1 MGFAGHIHCHD
12 MGSPLDGAGTPSQLA
27 HEAWKKGQT
36 HLNRTNHG
44 RIGTA
49 LEHIHAC
56 RHPEKYDDPDNEG
69 RKRPKDSVIIPAVGI
84 EAFWRD
90 NRHNEEI
97 KSSVANHL
105 TLTASGLEGWRN
117 LMRLS
122 SAAWVRREKGGGFY
136 GKPCIDWELYE
147 RYAEGLIVSSACIS
161 SPLAQRVMAGEE
173 AKAIAMVKRFQRI
186 SKGNFWIE
194 IMPHDF
200 ADQRTL
206 NIGLVNIAYE
216 TGAPIIATGD
226 VHVPY
231 KEWADTHSVLRMIS
245 YRQTLSTAAKK
256 KDAGEDTYTE
266 EIDSVYLSSE
276 DEMRDMFVAHHPDL
290 PLSVVQES
298 LDNTKDFF
306 RSIQFYVVG
315 KAKKLPKV
323 DQGVAERAMK
333 DWIEEGFKRLWE
345 AYPKEHWDKYPMD
358 TYLDRKNMEFDVLK
372 AKGVLD
378 YFYITADFV
387 RWARSDRP
395 LPIRDDKG
403 RLVYPEGEFKKPIRV
418 GLGRGSAAGCLISYL
433 IGITAIDP
441 ISWGLLFE
449 RFLNPDRVGMP
460 DIDIDF
466 MGGDEG
472 RELVKQYL
480 RVRWGHDHVADII
493 AFSTFAPRAVI
504 EAVTH
509 TQDADF
515 KYVKKVKESIGDTE
529 RNLAKIAAQNP
540 DVAKLRDDHPE
551 WWKHM
556 IRLEDQRKGETKH
569 AGGVLITDRP
579 VTDYMPTQKGNDDI
593 SVVTA
598 WADTADFPVISD
610 YGFVKWDILGV
621 KGLDKQQ
628 LCVDYIKENYSE
640 DIEPNMLAALRDPH
654 EGDQRVLDAFV
665 HGLTVGVF
673 QFGGRGITSLL
684 RAIKPT
690 SAIDIAVANALYRPG
705 PIKIAYEY
713 ADRKNGKTP
722 VTYWHDALEPSLSE
736 TLGLIAFQEQV
747 MRICV
752 DLGNFTGGQAD
763 AMRKAISK
771 LYRLPGDEAKKFMQ
785 GFYDT
790 WIAGC
795 TKNGISEGDANKIWN
810 LILEFGD
817 YGFNKSHSASYALQ
831 AYQDMWLKVNYP
843 IAFYAS
849 VLSIDKKNKRA
860 EQEDFLRSVM
870 REAKLFGI
878 DTLPPNVNKSRTFWV
893 VEGQNLRYG
902 LASVSDMGASDS
914 EKLIRER
921 ERNGDYRSFEDFIT
935 RLPTAFPVSSGV
947 ALAKGGA
954 FDSIDDR
961 NQLLTIVSEYEDA
974 RRQFKIVMDCGCRK
988 VKTIKPAKDDDGNI
1002 TDEVTDDEVEIALSK
1017 IECKKHPQAKIQEY
1031 EEEDLTYTMAHWIK
1045 ENPDREDL
1053 PQGRTPSRDELL
1065 AMETEALFAP
1075 LSTGNTVSDYHEFI
1089 EKRVFTEAEI
1099 EALPG
1104 KPRKARGRHE
1114 PSECVVGGEVT
1125 NVKVITTK
1133 KKKEQMAFVDVVFG
1147 TNNYNLTVFPFQYR
1161 KYHALLKKATAL
1173 FFLGNKDDVK
1183 GGIIVRHIDDVVE
1196 VANEVGWEPPN
1207 KVIEMPRQRA
1217 QFRTTKRKIK
1227 RKKVA

>member
-1 MGFAGHIHCHD
+1 MDFAGHIHGHD
-12 MGSPLDGAGTPSQLA
+12 MGSPLDGAGTPNQHA
-27 HEAWKKGQT
+27 HQAWKNGQT
-36 HLNRTNHG
+36 HLNVTNHG

-69 RKRPKDSVIIPAVGI
+69 RKRGKDQVIIPTVGV

-90 NRHNEEI
+90 DRHDKEI
-97 KSSVANHL
+97 KSTQANHL

-122 SAAWVRREKGGGFY
+122 SAAWVRREQGGGFY

-147 RYAEGLIVSSACIS
+147 RYAEGLVVSSACIS
-161 SPLAQRVMAGEE
+161 SPIAQRIMAGDE
-173 AKAIAMVKRFQRI
+173 AGARKMISRFQKLSR
-186 SKGNFWIE
+186 GNFWIE

-200 ADQRTL
+200 DDQRHL
-206 NIGLVNIAYE
+206 NIGLVNLAAD
-216 TGAPIIATGD
+216 TGAPLIATGD

-231 KEWADTHSVLRMIS
+231 KEWYDTHSILRMIS
-245 YRQTLSTAAKK
+245 YRQTISSAAKK

-266 EIDSVYLSSE
+266 EIDTVYLSSGE
-276 DEMRDMFVAHHPDL
+276 DMREMFVKHHPDL
-290 PLSVVQES
+290 PLDIVLES
-298 LDNTKDFF
+298 LSNTRDFF
-306 RSIQFYVVG
+306 KSIQFYVVG

-323 DQGVAERAMK
+323 DEGVAERAMK
-333 DWIEEGFKRLWE
+333 EWIEEGFKRLWE

-372 AKGVLD
+372 KKGVLD

-387 RWARSDRP
+387 RWARSD
-395 LPIRDDKG
+395 LPMPTRANDG
-403 RLVYPEGEFKKPIRV
+403 SLVFDGPRKKPIRV

-433 IGITAIDP
+433 IGITNIDP
-441 ISWGLLFE
+441 ITWGLLFE

-515 KYVKKVKESIGDTE
+515 RYVKKVKESIGETE
-529 RNLAKIAAQNP
+529 RNLSKIAAMNP
-540 DVAKLRDDHPE
+540 EVSKMAEDHPD

-556 IRLEDQRKGETKH
+556 LRLEDQRKGETKH

-593 SVVTA
+593 STVTA

-628 LCVDYIKENYSE
+628 LCVDYIKEHYGE
-640 DIEPNMLAALRDPH
+640 DVEPNMLAALRDPH

-673 QFGGRGITSLL
+673 QFGGRGITQLL
-684 RAIKPT
+684 RHIKPT

-705 PIKIAYEY
+705 PIKIAFEY
-713 ADRKNGKTP
+713 GDRKNGKVP
-722 VTYWHDALEPSLSE
+722 VTYWHDALEPSLGE

-771 LYRLPGDEAKKFMQ
+771 LYRLPGDEAQKFMQ

-790 WIAGC
+790 WMAGC
-795 TKNGISEGDANKIWN
+795 TKNGIGEGDANKIWK

-831 AYQDMWLKVNYP
+831 AYQDMWLKCYYP
-843 IAFYAS
+843 IPFYAA
-849 VLSIDKKNKRA
+849 VLSIDKKSKRSD
-860 EQEDFLRSVM
+860 QEDFLRSVM
-870 REAKLFGI
+870 REARLFGI
-878 DTLPPNVNKSRTFWV
+878 DTLPPNVNKSHTLWT

-902 LASVSDMGASDS
+902 LASMSDIGYVDS
-914 EKLIRER
+914 NKLVRER
-921 ERNGDYRSFEDFIT
+921 EENGDFKSFDDFIS
-935 RLPTAFPVSSGV
+935 RMPSEYPVSSGV

-954 FDSIDDR
+954 FDLIDDR
-961 NQLLTIVSEYEDA
+961 QHLLTIVPQFDDN
-974 RRQFKIVMDCGCRK
+974 RRKFSIKMSCGCNK
-988 VKTIKPAKDDDGNI
+988 TKTIKPLKDEDGVIDDNVA
-1002 TDEVTDDEVEIALSK
+1002 DEQVDEALKLIKCKNHPLASVQEVE
-1017 IECKKHPQAKIQEY
+1017 
-1031 EEEDLTYTMAHWIK
+1031 EEELTWTMAHWIK
-1045 ENPDREDL
+1045 ENPDNLDR
-1053 PQGRTPSRDELL
+1053 PQGRTPTRDELL
-1065 AMETEALFAP
+1065 AMETESLFAP
-1075 LSTGNTVSDYHEFI
+1075 ISTGNTVSDYHDFI
-1089 EKRVFTEAEI
+1089 EKRIYTEEEI
-1099 EALPG
+1099 EDLPG
-1104 KPRKARGRHE
+1104 KPRKVRGAHKA
-1114 PSECVVGGEVT
+1114 SECVVGGEVT

-1147 TNNYNLTVFPFQYR
+1147 TNNYNLTVFPFAYR
-1161 KYHALLKKATAL
+1161 KYGKLLKKATAL
-1173 FFLGNKDDVK
+1173 FFVGNKDEQ
-1183 GGIIVRHIDDVVE
+1183 GGIIVTHVDDVVE
-1196 VANEVGWEPPN
+1196 VANEVGWEPPK
-1207 KVIEMPRQRA
+1207 KVIEMPKRRA
-1217 QFRTTKRKIK
+1217 MATRKKIK
-1227 RKKVA
+1227 RKRVA